1 MLTMSGDGERGHDV
15 EPGGPDQARDG
26 GRGNMQ
32 VLVRP
37 VPVPGQG
44 RVDVDGVRHD
54 GGAEHAG
61 GQQDGVR
68 ALETGH
74 EPGQGGPRI
83 GRADEQPGQE
93 ADGDDAEQEHD
104 DELERP
110 LLLPGLDREQE
121 HRHRADNHG
130 AKGEGEAE
138 QQVQRDCPAHH
149 LGEVGGGGDDFGL
162 HPEGAA
168 PERLEPLAEDLR
180 QALAGDDPELG
191 GLVLDE
197 DGHDVGDHEDPH
209 QQVAVLRAGG
219 QVGGHVS
226 GVHVGDRRHEG
237 RSQQSDQRPAGTRM
251 FVGAGVLRRLF
262 VSRYVQHCQLP

>member
-1 MLTMSGDGERGHDV
+1 MLTIPAMASAATTSNA
-15 EPGGPDQARDG
+15 GGPDQPGDG
-26 GRGNMQ
+26 GRGDMQ
-32 VLVRP
+32 VLVRT
-37 VPVPGQG
+37 VPVTGQG
-44 RVDVDGVRHD
+44 RVDIDGVRHD

-68 ALETGH
+68 ALEAGH
-74 EPGQGGPRI
+74 EAGQGCPRI

-104 DELERP
+104 DELEGP
-110 LLLPGLDREQE
+110 LLLPGLHREQE
-121 HRHRADNHG
+121 HRHRADDHG
-130 AKGEGEAE
+130 TEGEGQAE

-149 LGEVGGGGDDFGL
+149 LGEVGGGGHDFGL
-162 HPEGAA
+162 QPEGAA
-168 PERLEPLAEDLR
+168 PERLEPLTQDLR

-209 QQVAVLRAGG
+209 QQVAVLRSGG

-226 GVHVGDRRHEG
+226 GVHVGDRRDE
-237 RSQQSDQRPAGTRM
+237 RRPQQADQRPAGTRM
-251 FVGAGVLRRLF
+251 LVGACALRRLF
-262 VSRYVQHCQLP
+262 VSLYVQHCQLP